1 MLVFDQA
8 DDRSLDISQYLPPC
22 DRGVILITTRNP
34 ELTIHGSRIS
44 YSLGPMETEEAVML
58 FERIVG
64 FQKEQFNASARQS
77 KEWVV
82 GLLERSPLAIV
93 QASAFILQESCDIG
107 EYCRLY
113 AQQREEISLQPQ
125 FRGSETD

>member
-1 MLVFDQA
+1 
-8 DDRSLDISQYLPPC
+8 
-22 DRGVILITTRNP
+22 
-34 ELTIHGSRIS
+34 
-44 YSLGPMETEEAVML
+44 METEEAVML

-82 GLLERSPLAIV
+82 RLLERSPLAIV